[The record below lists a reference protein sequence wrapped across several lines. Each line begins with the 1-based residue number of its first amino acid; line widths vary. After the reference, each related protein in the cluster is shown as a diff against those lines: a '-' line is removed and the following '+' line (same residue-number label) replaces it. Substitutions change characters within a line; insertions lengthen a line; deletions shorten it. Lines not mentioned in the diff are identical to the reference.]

1 MFKRILGYL
10 GIKNKENGENSVIPD
25 ENVVISDVSRETGEK
40 LPIQEYLG
48 DSENKKF
55 LLGEISVEEVR
66 KGVIEGSIG
75 EYRENANEKRKA
87 IEKERKEILNRRMSV
102 NEEYMMERF
111 GIKPKRRTMF
121 GFPNFMAANFSGFL
135 IGKSVE
141 DGKFLIF
148 AGLSDV
154 QDRNVVVGKRVLT
167 YSAINS
173 YISSGGVRYGYMW
186 YRVSNVEELR
196 VISGGEFVDE
206 ASRVWLLDYFNY
218 LDFIRGWRERNPGLK
233 IDINELNLRVIN
245 SEI

>member
-1 MFKRILGYL
+1 MIKRILGYF
-10 GIKNKENGENSVIPD
+10 GIKKQENGEKSIIPD
-25 ENVVISDVSRETGEK
+25 EKVVPIDISDEK
-40 LPIQEYLG
+40 LGIQEYLG

-55 LLGEISVEEVR
+55 LLGEISGDDIK
-66 KGVIEGSIG
+66 KGVIDSSIG
-75 EYRENANEKRKA
+75 EYRESANAKRKA

-135 IGKSVE
+135 VGKSVD

-154 QDRNVVVGKRVLT
+154 QGRNVVIGKRVLT

-173 YISSGGVRYGYMW
+173 YISSGGVKYGYMW
-186 YRVSNVEELR
+186 YRVSNIEELR

-206 ASRVWLLDYFNY
+206 ASRVWLFDYFNY
-218 LDFIRGWRERNPGLK
+218 LEFIKGWRDRNPGLK
-233 IDINELNLRVIN
+233 IDINELNLRTIS